1 MKIVGL
7 FTLADPKLKHKS
19 IEDQTF
25 FKEMIPILE
34 KEVKLEKLPADQQD
48 FLNVMK
54 SFSIPEKGAAKVS
67 KTQINC
73 LAWHPSNY
81 KLLVAVGSSDGNVG
95 KGTVAFFKG
104 CHSITLCNL
113 YRFLG
118 YR

>member
-25 FKEMIPILE
+25 FKEMIPI
-34 KEVKLEKLPADQQD
+34 LEKLPADQQD

-95 KGTVAFFKG
+95 KDTVAFFKG